1 MNQTALQKKLL
12 AVMKAVDAVEKRG
25 KNVTQKY
32 DYVKA
37 TDVAREVRKALIE
50 SEVSF
55 GYDVE
60 SSERWTQPTLS
71 GGMLN
76 FVELRIMVTLTD
88 IATGESVTRK
98 GLGWGMDSGDKA
110 PYKAMTGALKY
121 AFRMNHLIPDELDPE
136 NDTAEI
142 HATNGSGKEIVRKSE
157 KAQVGFTAGGEP
169 IFDEDGQP
177 VVIRPLTQQLQASIN
192 QRQAPSMLKPTAGKQ
207 VGIPRGKRFFAIAM
221 GAGRSKDEVNDYLGK
236 LGVERSEEIPVN
248 EYESAC
254 EWAAGQ

>member
-25 KNVTQKY
+25 KNEKQNY
-32 DYVKA
+32 SYVKA
-37 TDVAREVRKALIE
+37 TDVAREVRKALID
-50 SEVSF
+50 SEVAF
-55 GYDVE
+55 GYDVD

-76 FVELRIMVTLTD
+76 FVEMKISVTFTD
-88 IATGESVTRK
+88 TATGESVTRK

-121 AFRMNHLIPDELDPE
+121 SLRMNGLIPDELDPE
-136 NDTAEI
+136 NDTGES
-142 HATNGSGKEIVRKSE
+142 ATNGSGKQIVRKSE
-157 KAQVGFTAGGEP
+157 KAQVGITAGGEP
-169 IFDEDGQP
+169 IFDEDGTP
-177 VVIRPLTQQLQASIN
+177 VVVRPAVSPGPEKVQ
-192 QRQAPSMLKPTAGKQ
+192 KPVSKFVSGST

-221 GAGRSKDEVNDYLGK
+221 GAGRSKDEINDYLGGI
-236 LGVERSEEIPVN
+236 GVERSEDIPVK